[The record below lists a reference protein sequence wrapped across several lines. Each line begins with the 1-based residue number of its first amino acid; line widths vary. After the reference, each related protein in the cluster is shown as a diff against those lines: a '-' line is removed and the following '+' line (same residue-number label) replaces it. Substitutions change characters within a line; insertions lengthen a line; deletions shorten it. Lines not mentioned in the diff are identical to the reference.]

1 MRNKNR
7 LYLLIGRIA
16 LVVTL
21 CLGGMSIAAGQQE
34 LAKGAP
40 IPQTQII
47 RQAFWIA
54 SPVVLALYLFCDYKV
69 TQKRRLACWI
79 FWLVAV
85 RRCHLSALRCT
96 VKAFDYVK

>member
-1 MRNKNR
+1 MRNENR
-7 LYLLIGRIA
+7 FYLLIGRIA

-47 RQAFWIA
+47 RQAF
-54 SPVVLALYLFCDYKV
+54 
-69 TQKRRLACWI
+69 
-79 FWLVAV
+79 
-85 RRCHLSALRCT
+85 
-96 VKAFDYVK
+96 

>member
-16 LVVTL
+16 LAVSL

-54 SPVVLALYLFCDYKV
+54 CPVVLALYLFCDYKV

-79 FWLVAV
+79 LSGLWLCGDVIYLLCV
-85 RRCHLSALRCT
+85 VL
-96 VKAFDYVK
+96 